1 MSYRL
6 ELETKALK
14 EFKKLPKERRALVGG
29 VFDDLQTN
37 PRPPGAKKLSGADGY
52 RVRSGDYRILYT
64 IDDASKRVLVYRVGH
79 RKEVYRRPP

>member
-14 EFKKLPKERRALVGG
+14 EFEKLPKERRALIGG
-29 VFDDLQTN
+29 VFDDLQDN

-64 IDDASKRVLVYRVGH
+64 IDDGAKRVRVYRVGH
-79 RKEVYRRPP
+79 RREVYRPR